1 MRARAWTR
9 RRGEAGRRLPR
20 DTTEFGRVCNFSDAV
35 FAIAM
40 TLLVTGIEIPRT
52 PAQDVGEAIAD
63 DWDAI
68 VSFAVS
74 FAVIGS
80 YWLGH
85 HELFG
90 RLAHL
95 DGWLVRTNL
104 AYLGLIAF
112 LPFPTALFGRY
123 DGEPVA
129 VALYAAALAVA
140 SGVETLMLR
149 HARAAGALAQD
160 MSDRVFRE
168 VMWASLVPVA
178 VFAASIALAFAHPA
192 AAIAAWLSIFGFEWL
207 LDRRRSD
214 EAVAWVRGP

>member
-1 MRARAWTR
+1 MRVR
-9 RRGEAGRRLPR
+9 AGRRTREEAARRSGR
-20 DTTEFGRVCNFSDAV
+20 DTTEFARVCGFSDGV

-40 TLLVTGIEIPRT
+40 TLLVTGIEIPRGST
-52 PAQDVGEAIAD
+52 DLGSALAE

-68 VSFAVS
+68 ASYAVS

-80 YWLGH
+80 YWLAH
-85 HELFG
+85 HQFFG

-123 DGEPVA
+123 DGEPLA
-129 VALYAAALAVA
+129 VALYAGALAIA
-140 SGVETLMLR
+140 SGVETLMVR
-149 HARAAGALAQD
+149 HARLAGVLAQD

-178 VFAASIALAFAHPA
+178 VFVMSIALAFAHPA
-192 AAIAAWLSIFGFEWL
+192 AAIAAWLSIFGIEWL